1 MSYST
6 TVPPYLTAA
15 PDALAS
21 TTADVQRIGAAI
33 GAAGAAAAGPT
44 TGLVAAAEDE
54 VSAAV
59 AKLFA
64 AYAESHQALLA
75 QAAAFH
81 GRFAQA
87 LAAAGNSYA
96 QAEAAGAAL
105 LGQST
110 VAAGTPTGAV
120 SFASTLPSLPVT
132 ALIMG
137 GAHNPGPVQYYID
150 QVNTA
155 YVQPLISGAKPLGV
169 FTPEQFWPITPE
181 LGPTLTFG
189 QSVTQGVTLLNSAI
203 NNQTSLGN
211 NALVLGYS
219 ESATIATNEINAL
232 LALPTAAQPSS
243 SQLAFLLLGNPNNP
257 VGGILERFTGF
268 YVPLLDVPF
277 NGATPQSPW
286 HTSIYT
292 IQYDGV
298 ADFPQYPL
306 NLLSDLN
313 AIMGLSLHAHYPL
326 LTATQVANAVPLPT
340 SGGNTDYYMFLTQN
354 LPLLQPIRDYVPYVG
369 NAFADLVQPDLRVLV
384 DLGYSDYGP
393 GGNYANVPTPAGLF
407 SVPNPFTVIPDLG
420 TGAVQGVQAAL
431 VDLGYLPPSA
441 LPTTYPYA
449 PALSPHLNVFLGQ
462 PSTTLLSTLT
472 GTVGPVLH
480 LIPPATDL
488 PCL

>member
-1 MSYST
+1 MSLLMT
-6 TVPPYLTAA
+6 A

-21 TTADVQRIGAAI
+21 ATADVQRIGAAI
-33 GAAGAAAAGPT
+33 DAAGAQADGAT

-54 VSAAV
+54 VSTAV
-59 AKLFA
+59 AKLFG
-64 AYAESHQALLA
+64 AYAEQTRALLA
-75 QAAAFH
+75 RAADFH

-96 QAEAAGAAL
+96 RAEAAGASL
-105 LGQST
+105 LGQSA
-110 VAAGTPTGAV
+110 VAAAPTGGV
-120 SFASTLPSLPVT
+120 SVASTLPSLPVT

-150 QVNTA
+150 EVNTA
-155 YVQPLISGAKPLGV
+155 YIQPLISGANPLGV

-181 LGPTLTFG
+181 LGNTLTFG
-189 QSVTQGVTLLNSAI
+189 QSVAQGVTLLNSAI
-203 NNQTSLGN
+203 DKQIGLGN

-232 LALPTAAQPSS
+232 LTLPPGAQPGAG
-243 SQLAFLLLGNPNNP
+243 QLAFLLLGDPNNP

-292 IQYDGV
+292 IQYDGI

-306 NLLSDLN
+306 NLVSDLN
-313 AIMGLSLHAHYPL
+313 AAMGLSLHADYPL
-326 LTATQVANAVPLPT
+326 LTAGQVAGAVQLPT
-340 SGGNTDYYMFLTQN
+340 SGGNTDYYMVMTQN
-354 LPLLQPIRDYVPYVG
+354 LPLLGPIRSYVPYVG
-369 NAFADLVQPDLRVLV
+369 NALADLVQPDLRVLV
-384 DLGYSDYGP
+384 DLGYADYGP

-407 SVPNPFTVIPDLG
+407 ELPNPFTVIPDLG
-420 TGAVQGVQAAL
+420 TGAVQGVQAAM

-472 GTVGPVLH
+472 GAVGPVLH

-488 PCL
+488 SQL